1 MTPEHCM
8 IIGFV
13 TFFLTT
19 AINRFLGER
28 NYRTLS
34 QEDKV
39 KLIDAFATHRSL
51 GTYIPIGVMLIM
63 FAVSYTIPQTLV
75 FVFPASVVLL
85 LIFSIALQ
93 VTILRR
99 LKELTLPADYV
110 AKFFVQSCLAQVGNI
125 IALSMFTF
133 GIVGQFS

>member
-1 MTPEHCM
+1 M
-8 IIGFV
+8 ITGFV

-63 FAVSYTIPQTLV
+63 FAVSYTVPQAIV

-85 LIFSIALQ
+85 VLFSIALQ
-93 VTILRR
+93 VAILRR
-99 LKELTLPADYV
+99 LSELAIPADYV
-110 AKFFVQSCLAQVGNI
+110 SKFFVQSCLVQVGNL

-133 GIVGQFS
+133 GIVGRFS

>member
-13 TFFLTT
+13 TLFLTT

-28 NYRTLS
+28 NFRTLS

-39 KLIDAFATHRSL
+39 KLTDAFATHRSL

-63 FAVSYTIPQTLV
+63 ITVSYTLPQALV
-75 FVFPASVVLL
+75 FVVPVSVALL
-85 LIFSIALQ
+85 LLFSIALQ
-93 VTILRR
+93 VAILRR
-99 LKELTLPADYV
+99 LRELAVPADYV
-110 AKFFVQSCLAQVGNI
+110 SKFFVQSCLVQAGNI
-125 IALSMFTF
+125 IALSMFAF
-133 GIVGQFS
+133 GIVGQFF